1 MGRKAAPQ
9 CYWNI
14 GSMSRQLA
22 PEPRYFSALNGRRRR
37 AAHKARLELLAM
49 GSVVDP
55 LARRGDPL
63 AGNHRGVAD
72 DSGQV
77 AVAPRLDAF
86 SASWNR
92 STRPART
99 CGAPLTRCRAPLG
112 PHAAQP
118 RPDVNPGDRLR
129 HRRVCNSFGSYR
141 GAPGEQRQDVVGQES
156 RPWSYRVAAAEAMLV
171 GVEEPQR
178 LNQMQMLLG
187 TGHGNIQQ
195 AALFVDLRW
204 LVGGH
209 IRGDAA
215 INEVQHVNSVPFL
228 PLGRMDLST
237 GSDNPR
243 RAQDGRR

>member
-1 MGRKAAPQ
+1 MLLESPMLLE
-9 CYWNI
+9 YWVDVARI
-14 GSMSRQLA
+14 GSGTKLL
-22 PEPRYFSALNGRRRR
+22 PNALNGRRRR
-37 AAHKARLELLAM
+37 GAHKARLELLAM

-55 LARRGDPL
+55 LPRRGDPL

-171 GVEEPQR
+171 GAEEPQR
-178 LNQMQMLLG
+178 LNQMQMLLARVMATYSRRRSSSICAG
-187 TGHGNIQQ
+187 
-195 AALFVDLRW
+195 LSV
-204 LVGGH
+204 
-209 IRGDAA
+209 A
-215 INEVQHVNSVPFL
+215 ISEGMQP
-228 PLGRMDLST
+228 ST
-237 GSDNPR
+237 RFST
-243 RAQDGRR
+243 